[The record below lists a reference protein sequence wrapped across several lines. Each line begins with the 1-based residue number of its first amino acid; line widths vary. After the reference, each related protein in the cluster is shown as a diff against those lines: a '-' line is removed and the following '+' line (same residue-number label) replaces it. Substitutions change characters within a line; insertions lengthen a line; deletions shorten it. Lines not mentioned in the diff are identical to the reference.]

1 MTVSLRDVLEAESV
15 IRPHIR
21 TTPAMEV
28 DPADFGL
35 DWGGRLTLKL
45 ECLQHAGSFKP
56 RGAFATLLAPARE
69 TGPVVAVSGGNH
81 GAAVG
86 HVAKALGLDAT
97 IFVPEYAPKAKMEL
111 IRSFGA
117 DLRVVG
123 ATIAETFGAYE
134 AFIAE
139 TGARDVHP
147 YAAPATIAGQGTLGL
162 EWAAQS
168 PDLDAVLIAI
178 GGGGL
183 ISGVAAAMQAGP
195 AVIGV
200 EPEGARCAYEAR
212 RAGAPVDFPPKSI
225 AADSLGAPSI
235 GALNHD
241 IIDDY
246 VDDLVLVPDDA
257 IREAQLAIRRRIG
270 MVVEA
275 GAATALAALMC
286 GAVTPEPGAHIGA
299 LVCGSNVD
307 LSQFDGAVGAD

>member
-139 TGARDVHP
+139 TGARGPV
-147 YAAPATIAGQGTLGL
+147 GTLDTM
-162 EWAAQS
+162 S
-168 PDLDAVLIAI
+168 SRI
-178 GGGGL
+178 
-183 ISGVAAAMQAGP
+183 
-195 AVIGV
+195 VIT
-200 EPEGARCAYEAR
+200 
-212 RAGAPVDFPPKSI
+212 
-225 AADSLGAPSI
+225 
-235 GALNHD
+235 
-241 IIDDY
+241 
-246 VDDLVLVPDDA
+246 
-257 IREAQLAIRRRIG
+257 
-270 MVVEA
+270 
-275 GAATALAALMC
+275 GAASGMGRHFALTLAHRIHVLETGRIATSGTARELRNDPAIAEAYF
-286 GAVTPEPGAHIGA
+286 GG
-299 LVCGSNVD
+299 
-307 LSQFDGAVGAD
+307 